1 MLMLS
6 VTFVGLSAI
15 IVLAA
20 MLLAKFG
27 DDIADQTGMGGS
39 VTGLIL
45 LAGAT
50 SLPELSVGYGAIK
63 INQPDLTAGGVLGSS
78 LVNLLILALVDLISR
93 KPGRI
98 LTRAAASHALSATAG
113 ALLTGIIL
121 LGILLDDSFVFLH
134 MGPASWGAVACYALC
149 ARLIFRDQ
157 QEATRQAEKD
167 GATEDPE
174 EEAARRWPLFVNIL
188 GFGVATAIIFF
199 VAPLLAVKADDIANL
214 TGLGRTFIGTLL
226 LAAVT
231 SLPEAV
237 STIAAVRLGAV
248 DMAIANI
255 FGSNAFNM
263 VIFATLDVTT
273 PQSLLSSVSE
283 VHAITATCVLITTAV
298 GLMCIL
304 YQAKKRWWLVEPD
317 ALLIAILVLGS
328 LYLVYVYSAA
338 GPVPA
343 VPVPTTG

>member
-1 MLMLS
+1 MTLS
-6 VTFVGLSAI
+6 LTFVGLSAI

-27 DDIADQTGMGGS
+27 DDIADQTGLGGS

-63 INQPDLTAGGVLGSS
+63 IGSPDLTAGGVLGSS

-98 LTRAAASHALSATAG
+98 LTNAAASHALSATAG

-121 LGILLDDSFVFLH
+121 LGILLDDKHTFLH
-134 MGPASWGAVACYALC
+134 IGPASWGVIAGYALC

-157 QEATRQAEKD
+157 QEATRQAKED
-167 GATEDPE
+167 GATEDPDE
-174 EEAARRWPLFVNIL
+174 EEAKRWPLVINIL
-188 GFGVATAIIFF
+188 GFVGATAIIFF
-199 VAPLLAVKADDIANL
+199 VAPMLALKADQIAEV
-214 TGLGRTFIGTLL
+214 TGLGKTFIGTLL
-226 LAAVT
+226 VAAVT

-273 PQSLLSSVSE
+273 NNSLLSSVSE

-317 ALLIAILVLGS
+317 ALLIALLVLGA
-328 LYLVYVYSAA
+328 LYLVFVYSAT
-338 GPVPA
+338 GTA
-343 VPVPTTG
+343 VPPSSTG